1 MKDIRLKDNRLTQN
15 LEECIQDYF
24 PELESR
30 ERSIEYEL
38 VGSDFGITTPV
49 TPFQE
54 NEAMRPVLRIPIGYE
69 PGNPAFKVLI
79 CWELCHFIDPFNPL
93 EVYKAR
99 MPVNMVGIWQ
109 AMSSLGFIEDT
120 PKVKSA

>member
-1 MKDIRLKDNRLTQN
+1 MKAVKLKDDRLTQN

-30 ERSIEYEL
+30 ERSIKYEL

-49 TPFQE
+49 TPFQD
-54 NEAMRPVLRIPIGYE
+54 NAAMHSVLRIPIGYE

-79 CWELCHFIDPFNPL
+79 CWELCRFVDPLNPL
-93 EVYKAR
+93 NVYREK
-99 MPVNMVGIWQ
+99 MPANMIGMWQ
-109 AMSSLGFIEDT
+109 AMFSLGFIEFH
-120 PKVKSA
+120 